1 MYVADT
7 DCDDDKRLLH
17 GGIDEAGVAIDAV
30 ADESDMS
37 LAIGSAAAAFLVSF
51 FFFDFLS
58 RVVWLRGGGL

>member
-7 DCDDDKRLLH
+7 NCDDDKRLLH
-17 GGIDEAGVAIDAV
+17 GGIDEAGVAIDTV

-51 FFFDFLS
+51 FFDFLS